1 MKTILVAILL
11 LSDIIKYF
19 VIFDVILSWL
29 VLFWLKIRP
38 KFVGDIIDPIY
49 NKIRNIIPSSF
60 WPIDFTPIIVI
71 FLLLFIQG
79 LIFSFDPSIKQYYLD
94 ITNF

>member
-11 LSDIIKYF
+11 LADIIKYF

-29 VLFWLKIRP
+29 VLFWLRIRP
-38 KFVGDIIDPIY
+38 KFVSDIIDPIY
-49 NKIRNIIPSSF
+49 KKIRDIIPSSF
-60 WPIDFTPIIVI
+60 WPLDFTPIIVI

-79 LIFSFDPSIKQYYLD
+79 LIFSFDPSIQQYYFD

>member
-1 MKTILVAILL
+1 MKTILVSILL
-11 LSDIIKYF
+11 LADIIKYF

-38 KFVGDIIDPIY
+38 KFVWYIIDPIY
-49 NKIRNIIPSSF
+49 KKIKDLVPSSF
-60 WPIDFTPIIVI
+60 WTLDFTPIIVI
-71 FLLLFIQG
+71 FLLLFIKG
-79 LIFSFDPSIKQYYLD
+79 LIFSFDINIQQYYLD